1 MTAGG
6 KVVGVDKEGRAK
18 GAMPPGSRNEGCDRG
33 QRWKHGHSPCQCP
46 HSGCVGSEIPPL
58 DPQNRSV
65 SPSYEHFSPS
75 SRNPY
80 HCCAL
85 LEGCKHQLISE
96 SAAPSP
102 VPGPLSVPDTCAGL
116 NVLKWCS
123 HPDAVT
129 GAVTLRRGRTG
140 KVTPQRLSPRWEAP
154 RCRSQDKD

>member
-1 MTAGG
+1 MLGLIRKEEPKEPRSPAAGTRAVTG
-6 KVVGVDKEGRAK
+6 DKG
-18 GAMPPGSRNEGCDRG
+18 
-33 QRWKHGHSPCQCP
+33 KHGHSPCQCP

-65 SPSYEHFSPS
+65 SPSHEHFSPS

-102 VPGPLSVPDTCAGL
+102 VPGPLSVLDTCAGL
-116 NVLKWCS
+116 NVLKQCS

-129 GAVTLRRGRTG
+129 CAVTLRRGKGQKLGMTELSTCRTEQELG
-140 KVTPQRLSPRWEAP
+140 
-154 RCRSQDKD
+154 